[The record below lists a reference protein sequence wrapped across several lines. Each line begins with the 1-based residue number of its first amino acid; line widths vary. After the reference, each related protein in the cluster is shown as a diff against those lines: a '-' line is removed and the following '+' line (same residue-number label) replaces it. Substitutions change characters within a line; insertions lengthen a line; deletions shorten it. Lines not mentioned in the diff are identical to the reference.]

1 MSQFMIYGSMASL
14 FYAGALILKEYGDA
28 PIDMFICIFA
38 MNFGALASG

>member
-1 MSQFMIYGSMASL
+1 MIYASMAAL
-14 FYAGALILKEYGDA
+14 FYAGAVFLKEYKEA

>member
-1 MSQFMIYGSMASL
+1 MIYGSMASL
-14 FYAGALILKEYGDA
+14 FYAGALILKEYRDE